1 MTYEELIVKA
11 LRGRSVNQAAK
22 DWNINQVTLNNYV
35 RGDRIPPYPI
45 GIVIAREANVDLGI
59 AFEILAEAEAR
70 KKPLVR
76 MGQLGLALST
86 LLIVSVNL
94 FLTPGT
100 ATAEALPYENAS
112 AQTHSAGP
120 TNLYYVK

>member
-11 LRGRSVNQAAK
+11 LKGRSVNQAAK
-22 DWNINQVTLNNYV
+22 DWKMNQVTLNNYV
-35 RGDRIPPYPI
+35 RGRLPDYRTAQIFAQEA
-45 GIVIAREANVDLGI
+45 GITAGEVLEVLAAEEAV
-59 AFEILAEAEAR
+59 
-70 KKPLVR
+70 KKPGVR

-100 ATAEALPYENAS
+100 AKAEALSYENVP
-112 AQTHSAGP
+112 AQAIWSDRGICIM
-120 TNLYYVK
+120 